1 MATGC
6 SKVLWS
12 ETNTSSNFQVE
23 WKLCLKNLFPTI
35 PWNGLPCHSPKYA
48 LPVHGCFNTLILFL
62 VIQYNKVWEAC
73 IQIDVYTNNLRIIKP
88 HFYWLLKDG
97 IDSIF
102 STGFSYNSVDIFSHP
117 LEPPWPTA
125 APVTQWIL
133 WISHLSSQRIKTM
146 SFCKWNTLLT

>member
-35 PWNGLPCHSPKYA
+35 PLNGLPCHSPKYA

-73 IQIDVYTNNLRIIKP
+73 IQIHVYTNNLRIIKP

-102 STGFSYNSVDIFSHP
+102 SRGFSYNSVDICHTHLNLLGLQQLLLHSEFSEFLIFP
-117 LEPPWPTA
+117 LRGLKLCHSASE
-125 APVTQWIL
+125 IL
-133 WISHLSSQRIKTM
+133 Y
-146 SFCKWNTLLT
+146 